1 MLLIFKH
8 LNDTRRISSNHL
20 IVYILLL
27 MVLMYFSVKLCMLLC
42 IIDLYSFVLLNNFS
56 IYYKADNKKKSDLK
70 MEIEAEG
77 VNKSKNNDLLDT
89 LIEYSDR
96 VSSKID

>member
-1 MLLIFKH
+1 MLLIYKY
-8 LNDTRRISSNHL
+8 LNGIGQISSNHL

-27 MVLMYFSVKLCMLLC
+27 IVLMYFSVKLCMLMC
-42 IIDLYSFVLLNNFS
+42 IIDVYSFVLLNNFS
-56 IYYKADNKKKSDLK
+56 IYYKSDNKKKSDLK

>member
-1 MLLIFKH
+1 MLLIYKY
-8 LNDTRRISSNHL
+8 LNGIGQISSNHL

-27 MVLMYFSVKLCMLLC
+27 IVLMYFSVKLCMLMC
-42 IIDLYSFVLLNNFS
+42 IIDVYSFVLLNNFS
-56 IYYKADNKKKSDLK
+56 IYYKSDNKKKSDLK

-96 VSSKID
+96 VSSK

>member
-1 MLLIFKH
+1 MLLIYKY
-8 LNDTRRISSNHL
+8 LNSTRQISSNHL
-20 IVYILLL
+20 IVYILFLI
-27 MVLMYFSVKLCMLLC
+27 VLMYFSVKLCMLTC
-42 IIDLYSFVLLNNFS
+42 IIDIYSFVLLNNFS
-56 IYYKADNKKKSDLK
+56 IYYKGDNKKKSDLK

-96 VSSKID
+96 VSSK